1 MAALTEAELAA
12 VIEQTLARFEATPI
26 FKRLRLRVRELGDDQ
41 RDEVLQFKQLQRA
54 CRESPELLQAFAA
67 AGFGDLTKAD
77 ARAPDAKTGAVI
89 QAFNRFVESR
99 WEE

>member
-1 MAALTEAELAA
+1 MDARTENELSAALAA
-12 VIEQTLARFEATPI
+12 ILERFTATVI
-26 FKRLRLRVRELGDDQ
+26 FKRLRVRIRELGDNQ
-41 RDEVLQFKQLQRA
+41 RDEIAQFKQLQRA
-54 CRESPELLQAFAA
+54 CREAPDLSKAFVD

-77 ARAPDAKTGAVI
+77 ARAPDAKTGAVV

>member
-1 MAALTEAELAA
+1 MSPTPEAELALR
-12 VIEQTLARFEATPI
+12 ITQILTRFEPTPI
-26 FKRLRLRVRELGDDQ
+26 FKRLRVRVRDLGDDQ

-54 CRESPELLQAFAA
+54 CRESPELLDAFKA

-77 ARAPDAKTGAVI
+77 ARHPDAPTGAVI
-89 QAFNRFVESR
+89 QAFNRFVEAR

>member
-1 MAALTEAELAA
+1 MTAPSEADLAALIGQILS
-12 VIEQTLARFEATPI
+12 RFEAAPI
-26 FKRLRLRVRELGDDQ
+26 FKRLRVRVRELGDDQ

-54 CRESPELLQAFAA
+54 CRESPELLDAFKA

-77 ARAPDAKTGAVI
+77 PRAPDAPTGAVV
-89 QAFNRFVESR
+89 QAFNRFVEAR